1 MKVEWVRFAAWL
13 DLWYEEPGGGTD
25 LCSPSGFT
33 FLPSISTWTC
43 QKMWN
48 FPDTYFI
55 FYYPPAKLRIMRH
68 VTTVVTVTTVTL
80 TRRTRSSL
88 TSRFVL
94 IRTERSTGSRLTIDD
109 GKDEGR
115 EGKGSQ
121 QPRERS
127 TYSLNSDLWPLNN
140 SQLSVILRAK
150 IKISSPDRWREAL
163 FFVHFLA
170 AGLRVTDSRS
180 YRPDSRHLTNNSCSF
195 YRPASLSLLRI
206 LRSTPNS
213 SQK

>member
-55 FYYPPAKLRIMRH
+55 FYYPPAKLRIMSH
-68 VTTVVTVTTVTL
+68 VTTVATVTTVTL

-140 SQLSVILRAK
+140 NA
-150 IKISSPDRWREAL
+150 SSPSSCEPKSKSQARID
-163 FFVHFLA
+163 
-170 AGLRVTDSRS
+170 GG
-180 YRPDSRHLTNNSCSF
+180 RHYFS
-195 YRPASLSLLRI
+195 
-206 LRSTPNS
+206 
-213 SQK
+213 